1 MKGAVYK
8 KKLKQF
14 ARENRNNATKGEA
27 VLWKYVLRAK
37 KTGFQFNRQFVI
49 DDFIVDFICRKL
61 DFIIEVDGSSHYGM
75 TKEREDYDRQIY
87 LEKKGFTILRI
98 TEGEI
103 LKRLDDVVEKVN
115 YAIYALAQEKGIEYS
130 NE

>member
-1 MKGAVYK
+1 MKNSIYK
-8 KKLKQF
+8 KKLKQY

-49 DDFIVDFICRKL
+49 DFYIVDFICRKL
-61 DFIIEVDGSSHYGM
+61 KFIIEVDGSSHYGM
-75 TKEREDYDRQIY
+75 TMEEKDYERQKY
-87 LEKKGFTILRI
+87 LENKGFTVLRI

-115 YAIYALAQEKGIEYS
+115 YAIYALAEEKGLQYS
-130 NE
+130 NK